1 MTGSECTESNKALG
15 GDLPVGPSFQMACDD
30 NLLVFCSEI
39 NNQTSHM
46 DGYALVVC
54 LDIGGIEVR
63 VYLNSR
69 WFVGP
74 LWE

>member
-1 MTGSECTESNKALG
+1 M
-15 GDLPVGPSFQMACDD
+15 GDLLVGKCLQMAHDD

-39 NNQTSHM
+39 NKQTSCM
-46 DGYALVVC
+46 DGYAPVVC
-54 LDIGGIEVR
+54 MDLGDTEVR

-74 LWE
+74 LWERAELN

>member
-1 MTGSECTESNKALG
+1 M
-15 GDLPVGPSFQMACDD
+15 GPSPEMACDD

-39 NNQTSHM
+39 NNQAGRI

-54 LDIGGIEVR
+54 LDLRGVEVR

-69 WFVGP
+69 WFVGAS
-74 LWE
+74 